1 MSDEKEMTWALCP
14 KCGELMGW
22 PVGEPVD
29 SCCDVCQSNIEI
41 MSYKS
46 AFIDARVRID
56 KLEAKLA
63 VYRAALEPFAY
74 LGAQFVRPEDGSD
87 YDVPVS
93 VWHLIRAAEVIGG
106 EL

>member
-1 MSDEKEMTWALCP
+1 
-14 KCGELMGW
+14 
-22 PVGEPVD
+22 
-29 SCCDVCQSNIEI
+29 
-41 MSYKS
+41 
-46 AFIDARVRID
+46 VRID

>member
-63 VYRAALEPFAY
+63 VYRAALEPYWLPIWERSLFD
-74 LGAQFVRPEDGSD
+74 RKM
-87 YDVPVS
+87 VPTMMS
-93 VWHLIRAAEVIGG
+93 PFPYGI
-106 EL
+106 